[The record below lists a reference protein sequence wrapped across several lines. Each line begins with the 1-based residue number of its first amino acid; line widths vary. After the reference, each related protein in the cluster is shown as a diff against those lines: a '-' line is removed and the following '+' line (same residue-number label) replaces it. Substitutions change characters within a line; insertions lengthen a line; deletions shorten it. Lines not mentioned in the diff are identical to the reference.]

1 MGEMAWAGPK
11 PAGAAGQW
19 GIERA
24 GGSVSATGNAF
35 GCVLQ
40 CGLCDLAH
48 VSVVVVMAMMVKPE
62 VPIVAMMMA
71 IVMMMVAAR
80 PAVSVEHS

>member
-1 MGEMAWAGPK
+1 MGEMAWAGVK

-24 GGSVSATGNAF
+24 GGSVLATGNAF

-62 VPIVAMMMA
+62 VPIVATMMA
-71 IVMMMVAAR
+71 IAMMVAAR